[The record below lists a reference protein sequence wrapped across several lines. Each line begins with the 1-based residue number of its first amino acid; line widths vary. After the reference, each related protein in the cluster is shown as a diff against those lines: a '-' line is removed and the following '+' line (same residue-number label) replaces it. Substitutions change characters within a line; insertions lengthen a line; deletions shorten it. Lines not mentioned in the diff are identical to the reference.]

1 MIYLKTFSDTE
12 VLKAFEAAKGN
23 VRKAARAL
31 SVGWSTF
38 ERRMRAIRQ
47 AEAGTPAKKRAAA
60 KKKAPAKKAAAPA
73 KKKTAKKAAAVKKAP
88 VKKKAAAPAKKA
100 AVKKKT
106 AAKKKRG

>member
-12 VLKAFEAAKGN
+12 VLKAFDAAKGN

-47 AEAGTPAKKRAAA
+47 AEAGKPAKKKAAAA
-60 KKKAPAKKAAAPA
+60 KKK
-73 KKKTAKKAAAVKKAP
+73 TA
-88 VKKKAAAPAKKA
+88 KKKAAAPAKNA